1 MKTAFLTE
9 VFDGNNSF
17 GIVYEK
23 LKDALKHFS
32 AAIGAGVEAKVYAL
46 SQTKP
51 MLLMFDTKFYK

>member
-1 MKTAFLTE
+1 MKTAFLME
-9 VFDGNNSF
+9 IFDGQNSA
-17 GIVYEK
+17 GVVYEK